1 MSDSALTRERTITVE
16 TGGLGAVRV
25 RRMSLGGI
33 ARIAQRLRDEG
44 VHDDAALG
52 EALVSEVVIAGIGSP
67 GDESGGAPAPVDAA
81 RLALLSDEDRRSIA
95 AAVLTLEGVKATGD
109 DVREDPRTILARR
122 FARVLDTRSAIPVDE
137 ADAAAAT
144 VGATAVPA
152 ASAQFPLFEGLRP
165 PPDAA
170 SASAPPAPDAA
181 RQAPPSRAWER
192 ERARLEADVADLE
205 ALLAQQAEQRETLE
219 AREAAAGERA
229 QAAERAARR
238 YRLLAGGVLALLV
251 VVLGAQ
257 FAWIGMLRND
267 LAEQRAEFDER
278 LRAQQQALEQ
288 AKRTAAEATARADRL
303 AAQRLVRPA
312 PAPAPARPAAPSTR
326 PPTSSARPSAS
337 PTQPPASKTPAT
349 PQRRP

>member
-33 ARIAQRLRDEG
+33 ARIAERLRHEG
-44 VHDDAALG
+44 VHDEAALG
-52 EALVSEVVIAGIGSP
+52 EALVCEVVIAGIGAP
-67 GDESGGAPAPVDAA
+67 GDEAGGAPAPVDAD

-122 FARVLDTRSAIPVDE
+122 FARVLDTRSAMPVDE
-137 ADAAAAT
+137 ADAAAAAP
-144 VGATAVPA
+144 GAAAEPA
-152 ASAQFPLFEGLRP
+152 ASAQIPLFEGLLH
-165 PPDAA
+165 PPDPAT
-170 SASAPPAPDAA
+170 ASAPPAPEAA
-181 RQAPPSRAWER
+181 RQALPSRAWER

-205 ALLAQQAEQRETLE
+205 ALLAQQAEQREALE

-229 QAAERAARR
+229 RAAERGARR
-238 YRLLAGGVLALLV
+238 YRLLAGALLAVLV

-288 AKRTAAEATARADRL
+288 ARRTAAEATARADRL

-312 PAPAPARPAAPSTR
+312 PAPARPAAPSAR
-326 PPTSSARPSAS
+326 PPTSSTRSSAS
-337 PTQPPASKTPAT
+337 PTPTRPPASKPPAT